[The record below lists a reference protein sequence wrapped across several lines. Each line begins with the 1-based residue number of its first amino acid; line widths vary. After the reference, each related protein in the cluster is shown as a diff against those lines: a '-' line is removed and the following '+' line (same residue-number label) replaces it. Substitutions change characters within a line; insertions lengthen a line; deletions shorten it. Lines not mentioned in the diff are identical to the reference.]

1 MHDTVQS
8 QIIVALDIDAIRGM
22 LDTFTLS
29 SVEHHAIFA
38 GRMIPEKY
46 QDLNQTILVYSTSP
60 IGSGDIRPIN
70 FTASCRAET
79 EYRVQSLAELV
90 YDALN
95 RTFGTGTYYQAVIQ
109 PPIRETDNCW
119 HIPVE
124 INCRN
129 SITT

>member
-1 MHDTVQS
+1 MHDTVQA
-8 QIIVALDIDAIRGM
+8 QIIVALDIDSIRSM

-38 GRMIPEKY
+38 GRMIPEKH
-46 QDLNQTILVYSTSP
+46 QDLSQTIMVYSTSP

-70 FTASCRAET
+70 FTASCRGDT
-79 EYRVQSLAELV
+79 EFRVQALAQLV

-95 RTFGTGTYYQAVIQ
+95 RIFGTGTYFQAVIQ
-109 PPIRETDNCW
+109 PPIRETANCW
-119 HIPVE
+119 HVPVE

-129 SITT
+129 NITT